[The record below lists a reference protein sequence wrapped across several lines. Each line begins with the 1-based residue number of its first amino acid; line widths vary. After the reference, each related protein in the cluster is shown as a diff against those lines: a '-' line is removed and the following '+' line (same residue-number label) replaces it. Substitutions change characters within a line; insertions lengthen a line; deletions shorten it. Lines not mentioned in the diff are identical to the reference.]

1 MIASR
6 LVGHRQVSDG
16 LPAYRELQDH
26 GHKPIVVGS
35 MAGHIVLPW
44 IHRVFAQL
52 KRWAL
57 GVYHG
62 LRPKHL
68 QAYLD
73 EFVFRWNR
81 RRLRKSSLDTLLD
94 IVGVS

>member
-1 MIASR
+1 MAA
-6 LVGHRQVSDG
+6 H
-16 LPAYRELQDH
+16 
-26 GHKPIVVGS
+26 VV
-35 MAGHIVLPW
+35 LTW
-44 IHRVFAQL
+44 IHRVFAEL

-68 QAYLD
+68 LAYLNA
-73 EFVFRWNR
+73 FVFRWNR

-94 IVGVS
+94 IVGVSQPAPDKLFTAAA